1 MKRRQRGFNLL
12 ELMTSVVVLAVMI
25 TTGVPSFSY
34 MLSKRR
40 LVAAAEETL
49 SNLRLLR
56 VETVRHNRNAYANF
70 AGTGQLWSYGLDD
83 GASCNPDTAG
93 DCTVDGNE
101 RRVQSSKYPGV
112 SMSTTLAGNSTGFE
126 PRRGTALS
134 GGAVRFQNDAGQL
147 HVEVS
152 LLGTVRLCT
161 PSGSGQLWGYPTC

>member
-1 MKRRQRGFNLL
+1 MSQRQGGFNLL
-12 ELMTSVVVLAVMI
+12 ELMTSVLVLAIMVS
-25 TTGVPSFSY
+25 TGVPSFSY

-56 VETVRHNRNAYANF
+56 VETVRHNRNAYASF
-70 AGTGQLWSYGLDD
+70 TGAGQLWSYGLDD
-83 GASCNPDTAG
+83 TAGCDPGVAG

-101 RRVQSSKYPGV
+101 RRVQSGKYPGV
-112 SMSTTLAGNSTGFE
+112 TMSTSFAGNSTGFE

-134 GGAVRFQNDAGQL
+134 GGAVSFQNDAGEL

-152 LLGTVRLCT
+152 LLGSVRLCT
-161 PSGSGQLWGYPTC
+161 PSGSNQLWGYPAC